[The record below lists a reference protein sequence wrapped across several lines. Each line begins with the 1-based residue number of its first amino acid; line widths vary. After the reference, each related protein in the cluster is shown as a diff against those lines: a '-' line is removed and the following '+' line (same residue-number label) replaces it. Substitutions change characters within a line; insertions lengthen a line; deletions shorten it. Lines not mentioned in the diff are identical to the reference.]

1 MVTASIKG
9 KKLII
14 EADLA
19 ENPRPSAASGK
30 TLIVASTGGGQK
42 TELNVAGGPLTISLN
57 AYVPN
62 PAFVKQKLVPA

>member
-1 MVTASIKG
+1 MVTATVKG

-14 EADLA
+14 EADIA

-42 TELNVAGGPLTISLN
+42 TDLTVAGGALTISLN
-57 AYVPN
+57 AYIPN
-62 PAFVKQKLVPA
+62 TAFVKQKLVPA

>member
-1 MVTASIKG
+1 MVTATVKG

-19 ENPRPSAASGK
+19 ENPQPSASSGK

-42 TELNVAGGPLTISLN
+42 TDLKVNGGTLTLSLN
-57 AYVPN
+57 AYIPN
-62 PAFVKQKLVPA
+62 PAFTKQAVGV